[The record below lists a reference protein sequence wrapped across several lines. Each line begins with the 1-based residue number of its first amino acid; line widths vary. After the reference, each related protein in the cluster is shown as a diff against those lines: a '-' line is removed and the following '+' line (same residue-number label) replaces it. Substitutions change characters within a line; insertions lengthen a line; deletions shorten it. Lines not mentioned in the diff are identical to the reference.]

1 LHALPGAA
9 ARVGEIP
16 EGGLPAATSAAKHR
30 DMANRHDDDARAPF
44 TRREFLVTALATG
57 FAAAVRPSLAEA
69 VIQTDKAGILAG
81 PVTISAPDR
90 TIPGYRALPAKRKK
104 PPIIL
109 VVEEIFGVH
118 EHIQDICR
126 RLAKEGYFAIAPE
139 LFARQGDPTKLTDPK
154 AIVDTIVSKTPD
166 AQVMAD
172 LDAAV
177 TFAAKADAD
186 AGKVGITGFCW
197 GGRITWLYA
206 AHQPKVNAGV
216 AWYGRLD
223 GQRNE
228 LQPTYPIDVASKLKA
243 PVLGLYGGKDDG
255 IPPDQVLRM
264 QAALKTAG
272 GTSEIRVYKDAP
284 HAFYADYRPS
294 YREADAKDAWG
305 RALAWFRKHG
315 VA

>member
-1 LHALPGAA
+1 M
-9 ARVGEIP
+9 RNMP
-16 EGGLPAATSAAKHR
+16 EDGLPSTPSAAKQR
-30 DMANRHDDDARAPF
+30 DMANRPDDDAPAPF

-57 FAAAVRPSLAEA
+57 FAAAVRPSPAQA
-69 VIQTDKAGILAG
+69 VVTTDKQGIFAD
-81 PVTISAPDR
+81 PIRIPAPGR
-90 TIPGYRALPAKRKK
+90 TIPGYRALPARRKK
-104 PPIIL
+104 PPIIV

-126 RLAKEGYFAIAPE
+126 RFAKEGYFAIAPE

-154 AIVDTIVSKTPD
+154 AIVDTIVSKAPD
-166 AQVMAD
+166 AQVMRD
-172 LDAAV
+172 LDAAIA
-177 TFAAKADAD
+177 FGAKADAD
-186 AGKVGITGFCW
+186 PTKVGITGFCW

-206 AHQPKVNAGV
+206 AQQPKVKAGV

-223 GQRNE
+223 GQRND
-228 LQPTYPIDVASKLKA
+228 LQPEYPIDVAAELKA

-255 IPPDQVLRM
+255 IPQDQVLRM

-272 GTSEIRVYKDAP
+272 GTSEIHVYPNAP
-284 HAFYADYRPS
+284 HAFHADYRPS
-294 YREADAKDAWG
+294 YREQEAKDGWA

>member
-1 LHALPGAA
+1 
-9 ARVGEIP
+9 
-16 EGGLPAATSAAKHR
+16 
-30 DMANRHDDDARAPF
+30 MANRHDDDEPRAPF

-57 FAAAVRPSLAEA
+57 FAAAVRPSLTEA
-69 VIQTDKAGILAG
+69 VIETDKAGIFAD
-81 PVTISAPDR
+81 PITITAPGR
-90 TIPGYRALPAKRKK
+90 TIPAYRALPAKRKK
-104 PPIIL
+104 PPIVL

-118 EHIQDICR
+118 EHIQDVCR

-177 TFAAKADAD
+177 MFATTADTD
-186 AGKVGITGFCW
+186 ASAIGITGFCW

-206 AHQPKVNAGV
+206 AHQPKVKAGV

-223 GQRNE
+223 GERNE
-228 LQPTYPIDVASKLKA
+228 LQPAYPIDVASKLKA

-272 GTSEIRVYKDAP
+272 GTSEIHVYPNAP
-284 HAFYADYRPS
+284 HAFHADYRSS
-294 YREADAKDAWG
+294 YREADAKDGWS
-305 RALAWFRKHG
+305 RTLAWFRKHG

>member
-1 LHALPGAA
+1 MG
-9 ARVGEIP
+9 RIP
-16 EGGLPAATSAAKHR
+16 EVGLPVTAPAAKHP
-30 DMANRHDDDARAPF
+30 DMANRHDDDAHAPF

-57 FAAAVRPSLAEA
+57 FAAAVRPSLTEA
-69 VIQTDKAGILAG
+69 VITTDKAGIFADPIRI
-81 PVTISAPDR
+81 PVVGR
-90 TIPGYRALPAKRKK
+90 TIPGYRALPASKKK

-139 LFARQGDPTKLTDPK
+139 LFARQGDPKKLTDPK
-154 AIVDTIVSKTPD
+154 EIVDTIVSKTPD

-172 LDAAV
+172 LDAAIA
-177 TFAAKADAD
+177 FGANADAD
-186 AGKVGITGFCW
+186 ATKVGITGFCW
-197 GGRITWLYA
+197 GGRIAWLYA
-206 AHQPKVNAGV
+206 AQQPKVKAGV

-223 GQRNE
+223 GQRND
-228 LQPTYPIDVASKLKA
+228 LQPKYPIDVAKELKA

-272 GTSEIRVYKDAP
+272 GTSEIHVYPNAP

-294 YREADAKDAWG
+294 YREQDAQDGWK

-315 VA
+315 VG